1 MGDPAELSRRK
12 PRGPKERRTID
23 GCGCVAPVGFVLFF
37 GGLLAFVAPD
47 WFRVEA
53 ERAVARV
60 VESVQRPGYR
70 PFSRA
75 SYYVTFEFQTSRGVV
90 ERAGSKAS
98 AGERAR

>member
-1 MGDPAELSRRK
+1 
-12 PRGPKERRTID
+12 
-23 GCGCVAPVGFVLFF
+23 
-37 GGLLAFVAPD
+37 
-47 WFRVEA
+47 VEA